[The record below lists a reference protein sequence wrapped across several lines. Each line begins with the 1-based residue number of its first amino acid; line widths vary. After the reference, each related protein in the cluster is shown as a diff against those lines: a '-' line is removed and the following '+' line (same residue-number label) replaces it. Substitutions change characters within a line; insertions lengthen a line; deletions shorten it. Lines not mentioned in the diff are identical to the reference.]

1 MRPAP
6 ELHAR
11 PHVFIRT
18 PAAGRPMAPHQDG
31 IPGKTDRR
39 TPHDRFGCNGYTS
52 GCGRIRKPLPGT
64 PESDIT

>member
-1 MRPAP
+1 
-6 ELHAR
+6 
-11 PHVFIRT
+11 
-18 PAAGRPMAPHQDG
+18 MAPHQDG

-39 TPHDRFGCNGYTS
+39 TPHDRFGCNGYTN